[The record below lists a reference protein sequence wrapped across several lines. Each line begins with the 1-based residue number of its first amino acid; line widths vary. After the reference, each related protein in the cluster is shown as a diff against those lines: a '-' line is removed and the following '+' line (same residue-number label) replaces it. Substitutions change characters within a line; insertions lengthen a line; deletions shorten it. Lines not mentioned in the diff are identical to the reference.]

1 VPKDPS
7 MEQTA
12 AGLST
17 TQGIDSNLIFEKK
30 DIEVL
35 KNLGRKVRFY
45 AEKPLETEKAMLWTA
60 HNDLNVGRPLVF
72 IDPEN
77 GWNEIITQDQI
88 KCQNPL
94 ARVWE
99 MHLRKEL
106 FWVEGMK
113 DDKVILPVFYIPY
126 SYTDSGWGLMETV
139 KYSEDVE
146 DGAFIYD
153 SPIKDYKKDFQKL
166 KFPVI
171 TVDHKKTTSIL
182 NLAETIFDG
191 ILEVR
196 LRGNWWWS
204 LGMTWDFI
212 KLRGLTNFMMD
223 MYDNPDGLHSLMG
236 FLRDGVLKKLD
247 FLEENGLLG
256 DNTGG
261 AYVGSGGFG
270 WTTQLPAE
278 GFNSEKVRT
287 RDMWGFTE
295 SQETVGIAPQMFAD
309 FIFPYQL
316 DIMKRFGLNCYGCC
330 EPIDPRWDTV
340 KKFPNLRRISTSPWA
355 DREKMRDYLGRNYIM
370 SLKPMPTPLAMN
382 VLDEDEVRG
391 TVRADLKTTQGCNV
405 EYIMKDNHTL
415 GKNPRNATR
424 WVEIVR
430 EEIDRL

>member
-1 VPKDPS
+1 MPKDPS

-12 AGLST
+12 AGLMT
-17 TQGIDSNLIFEKK
+17 TQGIDSNLVFSEK
-30 DIEVL
+30 DIITL
-35 KNLGRKVRFY
+35 KELAKKVRHY
-45 AEKPLETEKAMLWTA
+45 AEQPLEVDKSKLWTA
-60 HNDLNVGRPLVF
+60 HNDLNGERPLVF

-77 GWNEIITQDQI
+77 GWNEIITQDLI
-88 KCQNPL
+88 ECTNPL

-113 DDKVILPVFYIPY
+113 DDKVIQPFFDVPY
-126 SYTDSGWGLMETV
+126 SYSDTGWGLMETV
-139 KYSEDVE
+139 MYSEGIV

-153 SPIKDYKKDFQKL
+153 SPIKNYAKDFPSLKFPEITVDYKK
-166 KFPVI
+166 
-171 TVDHKKTTSIL
+171 TETIL
-182 NLAETIFDG
+182 NLARSLFDG

-196 LRGNWWWS
+196 LRGIWWWS

-223 MYDNPDGLHSLMG
+223 MYDNPDGVHALMG
-236 FLRDGVLKKLD
+236 FLRDGFMKKLD
-247 FLEENGLLG
+247 FLEENNLLA
-256 DNTGG
+256 DNTGA

-270 WTTQLPAE
+270 WTTQLPAN
-278 GFNSEKVRT
+278 GFNPEKVRT

-295 SQETVGIAPQMFAD
+295 SQETVGIDPVMFTD

-316 DIMKRFGLNCYGCC
+316 DIMERFGLNCYGCC

-355 DREKMRDYLGRNYIM
+355 DREKMKAYLGRNYVM
-370 SLKPMPTPLAMN
+370 SLKPMPTPLAMP
-382 VLDEDEVRG
+382 VMDEEEVRK
-391 TVRADLKTTQGCNV
+391 TVRSDLKSTMGCNV

>member
-1 VPKDPS
+1 MSKDPS

-12 AGLST
+12 SGLMT
-17 TQGIDSNLIFEKK
+17 TQGIDSDLIFLEK
-30 DIEVL
+30 DIITLQEL
-35 KNLGRKVRFY
+35 AKKVRHY
-45 AEKPLETEKAMLWTA
+45 AEQPLEVEKSKLWTA
-60 HNDLNVGRPLVF
+60 HNDLNGGRPLVF

-88 KCQNPL
+88 ECTNPL

-113 DDKVILPVFYIPY
+113 DDKVIQPFFDVPY
-126 SYTDSGWGLMETV
+126 SYSDTGWGLMETV
-139 KYSEDVE
+139 LYSEGVV

-153 SPIKDYKKDFQKL
+153 SPIKDYTRDFPGL
-166 KFPVI
+166 KFPEI
-171 TVDHKKTTSIL
+171 KVDYKKTEKIL
-182 NLAETIFDG
+182 NLARSIFDG

-196 LRGNWWWS
+196 MRGIWWWS

-223 MYDNPDGLHSLMG
+223 MYDNPDGVHALMG
-236 FLRDGVLKKLD
+236 FLRDGFMKKLE
-247 FLEENGLLG
+247 FLEDHNLLA

-270 WTTQLPAE
+270 WTTQLPVN
-278 GFNSEKVRT
+278 GFNPKKIRT
-287 RDMWGFTE
+287 KDMWGFTE
-295 SQETVGIAPQMFAD
+295 SQETVGIDPVMFAD

-316 DIMKRFGLNCYGCC
+316 DIMERFGLNCYGCC

-355 DREKMRDYLGRNYIM
+355 DRGKMKAYLGRNYVM

-382 VLDEDEVRG
+382 EMDEDDVRK
-391 TVRADLKTTQGCNV
+391 TVRADLKSTLGCNV

-415 GKNPRNATR
+415 GKNPENATR